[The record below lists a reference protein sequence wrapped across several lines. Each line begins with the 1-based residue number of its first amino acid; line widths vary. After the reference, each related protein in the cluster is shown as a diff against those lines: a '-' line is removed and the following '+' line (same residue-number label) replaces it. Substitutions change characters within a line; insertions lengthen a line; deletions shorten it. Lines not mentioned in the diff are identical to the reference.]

1 MNRAGKKSFQRN
13 FCASCRKKRS
23 KSFPAGTLNPT
34 FSFFFSSLGPCPS
47 LGATANHL
55 PPSKPLN
62 ILQASCQP
70 LPTSSGH
77 VQTFSVWP
85 PLALGLLKHAPSDGR
100 SDGLVSLILS
110 IHGALPPALPHLSE
124 PVTAAALATVCA
136 LSRHTD
142 NIKYLDHVLL
152 TFAEDRIVKT
162 MTLHL

>member
-1 MNRAGKKSFQRN
+1 MLLVG
-13 FCASCRKKRS
+13 KKRS
-23 KSFPAGTLNPT
+23 KSFPAGTLTPT
-34 FSFFFSSLGPCPS
+34 FSVFFFSLGPCPS
-47 LGATANHL
+47 LGATASHL

-85 PLALGLLKHAPSDGR
+85 LFALGLLKHAPSDGR

-110 IHGALPPALPHLSE
+110 IHRELPPAPPPALPRLSE

-136 LSRHTD
+136 LSRHND
-142 NIKYLDHVLL
+142 NINYMEILRPRAFNIRGGSNCQNDDSPFVA
-152 TFAEDRIVKT
+152 T
-162 MTLHL
+162 